1 MNNINETL
9 LPKHIAFIM
18 DGNGR
23 WAQKRLM
30 PRTYGH
36 KAGAKSLRQLFSDLR
51 ELGVECATFYAFS
64 TENWKRPEEEV
75 AELMRLFDQYL
86 DELADYI
93 EENVRLLFIGDKSQL
108 HPNLRE
114 KMLKWEETSKD
125 NKGFTAVFAINYGS
139 YDEIT
144 RAVKNLV
151 SLAGNGFVKESDI
164 TPEFISESLDTKGLP
179 PIDLMI
185 RTGGEQRL
193 SNFLLWQLAYAELY
207 FCDTLWPDF
216 GKKELLKAIEEF
228 QGRNRRI
235 GDVK

>member
-1 MNNINETL
+1 MNNINNQAM
-9 LPKHIAFIM
+9 PKHIAFIM

-36 KAGAKSLRQLFSDLR
+36 KAGAKSLRQLILDLR
-51 ELGVECATFYAFS
+51 ELGVQCATFYAFS
-64 TENWKRPEEEV
+64 TENWKRPQEEV
-75 AELMRLFDQYL
+75 NELMRLFNEYL
-86 DELADYI
+86 DEI
-93 EENVRLLFIGDKSQL
+93 SQHIKENVRLLFIGDKGAL
-108 HPNLRE
+108 HPTLRE
-114 KMLKWEETSKD
+114 KMLKWEEASKD
-125 NKGFTAVFAINYGS
+125 NNGFTAVFAINYGS

-144 RAVKNLV
+144 RAVKGLANLV
-151 SLAGNGFVKESDI
+151 EGGFVKESDI
-164 TPEFISESLDTKGLP
+164 TPEFIGEQLDTKGLP
-179 PIDLMI
+179 PIDLMV

-216 GKKELLKAIEEF
+216 GKKELLAAIEEF
-228 QGRNRRI
+228 SRRNRRF